1 MTTEQNESRAAG
13 ALAAAPG
20 LAQGRAAGR
29 LPVHVRVMRRLSGR
43 GLPRPVCEVGVE
55 RGIAVPAADGVPL
68 ITDHYVPLAGGPWP
82 TLLVRSPYGR
92 GFPWDTLLGAMF
104 AGQGFHV
111 VLQSCRGTG
120 GSGGD
125 FEPARADAADG
136 QATVAWLREQDWF
149 TGELGTIGMSYL
161 GWVQWAL
168 AADPPP
174 ELRAMVVQVG
184 IHDLHGFLYQG
195 GAFKLED
202 ALTGST
208 AALAAG
214 RGFAGFLRAALRAQ
228 RRMGR
233 ASARLPLIDAYRE
246 VLGGPRV
253 GFFEDWLTHP
263 GAADPY
269 WRGLR
274 APAADGL
281 AVPVSL
287 VSGWYDVNLDQTLDQ
302 YARLRESGHQARL
315 LIGPWTHTSAF
326 DKGWPV
332 VFADALAVLRAHLG
346 GVEAAR
352 GKAAGRA
359 AARGEA
365 AGGEAAG
372 GSVAD
377 GSPVRVHVGG
387 ASGQW
392 RTWPDWPPPAAAQAW
407 YPGRDGRLG
416 LAPPAG
422 DEVSALRYDPA
433 APTPSAGGPVANGQR
448 AGRVRNDAVERR
460 PDVLVFTGPP
470 LDAPVT
476 VAGPVS
482 ARLRVRSSS
491 GHFDVFARLCDVDPR
506 GRSWNVCDGLVRVDA
521 AGWADVSVAMSS
533 AAYEFGAGHRLRLQV
548 SGGAHP
554 RFARN
559 TGTGEPLATATQL
572 VPVTTELRHGA
583 PSVLTLPVIPPGAGT
598 GSR

>member
-1 MTTEQNESRAAG
+1 MSAWSAGSR
-13 ALAAAPG
+13 
-20 LAQGRAAGR
+20 
-29 LPVHVRVMRRLSGR
+29 
-43 GLPRPVCEVGVE
+43 
-55 RGIAVPAADGVPL
+55 
-68 ITDHYVPLAGGPWP
+68 
-82 TLLVRSPYGR
+82 YGR
-92 GFPWDTLLGAMF
+92 GFPWDTLVGALF

-111 VLQSCRGTG
+111 VIQSCRGTG

-136 QATVAWLREQDWF
+136 RATVAWLREQDWF
-149 TGELGTIGMSYL
+149 TGVLGTIGMSYL

-233 ASARLPLIDAYRE
+233 AGARLPLIDAYRE

-263 GAADPY
+263 DAADPY

-274 APAADGL
+274 APAAAGL

-302 YARLRESGHQARL
+302 YARLRASGHQARL

-332 VFADALAVLRAHLG
+332 VFTDALAVLRAHLG
-346 GVEAAR
+346 G
-352 GKAAGRA
+352 GDAAG
-359 AARGEA
+359 GSA

-372 GSVAD
+372 GSAAG

-387 ASGQW
+387 RAGQW
-392 RTWPDWPPPAAAQAW
+392 RSWPEWPPPAAAQDW

-416 LAPPAG
+416 QAPPAG
-422 DEVSALRYDPA
+422 DAASALRYNPA

-448 AGRVRNDAVERR
+448 AGRVRNDAVEAR

-470 LDAPVT
+470 LAAPVT

-482 ARLRVRSSS
+482 ARLRVRGST

-521 AGWADVSVAMSS
+521 AGWTDVTVAMSS
-533 AAYEFGAGHRLRLQV
+533 TAYEYGAGHRLRLQV

-559 TGTGEPLATATQL
+559 TGTGEPLATATAL
-572 VPVTTELRHGA
+572 VPGTTELRHGP
-583 PSVLTLPVIPPGAGT
+583 PSALTLPVISPGGGT

>member
-1 MTTEQNESRAAG
+1 
-13 ALAAAPG
+13 
-20 LAQGRAAGR
+20 
-29 LPVHVRVMRRLSGR
+29 MRRLSGR
-43 GLPRPVCEVGVE
+43 GLPPPVCEVGVE

-111 VLQSCRGTG
+111 VIQSCRGTG

-174 ELRAMVVQVG
+174 ELRAMVAQVG

-214 RGFAGFLRAALRAQ
+214 RGFAGFVGAALRAR

-233 ASARLPLIDAYRE
+233 AGARLPLIDAYRE

-263 GAADPY
+263 DAADPY

-274 APAADGL
+274 APAAADL

-287 VSGWYDVNLDQTLDQ
+287 VGGWYDVNLDQTLDQ
-302 YARLRESGHQARL
+302 YARLRASGHARAC
-315 LIGPWTHTSAF
+315 SS
-326 DKGWPV
+326 
-332 VFADALAVLRAHLG
+332 
-346 GVEAAR
+346 AR
-352 GKAAGRA
+352 GRTPRRSTRAGRWCSRTRSRCCARTWAAGRCRRGRC
-359 AARGEA
+359 ARGG
-365 AGGEAAG
+365 AGGGAAKGAG
-372 GSVAD
+372 G

-387 ASGQW
+387 TRRAGGGPGP
-392 RTWPDWPPPAAAQAW
+392 RGRRPAPRR
-407 YPGRDGRLG
+407 PGT
-416 LAPPAG
+416 PAG
-422 DEVSALRYDPA
+422 DGGLGPARAAGDDGLGPALRPGRA
-433 APTPSAGGPVANGQR
+433 HAVGRRAGGQRPR
-448 AGRVRNDAVERR
+448 AGRVRNDAMERR

-470 LDAPVT
+470 LAAPVT

-482 ARLRVRSSS
+482 ARLRVRGSS

-506 GRSWNVCDGLVRVDA
+506 GGP
-521 AGWADVSVAMSS
+521 GMYAM
-533 AAYEFGAGHRLRLQV
+533 AW
-548 SGGAHP
+548 SG
-554 RFARN
+554 
-559 TGTGEPLATATQL
+559 
-572 VPVTTELRHGA
+572 
-583 PSVLTLPVIPPGAGT
+583 
-598 GSR
+598 

>member
-1 MTTEQNESRAAG
+1 MTTDQNESRAAS
-13 ALAAAPG
+13 ALPAGRDPAR
-20 LAQGRAAGR
+20 GRAAGP
-29 LPVHVRVMRRLSGR
+29 LPRHVRLMRRLSGR
-43 GLPRPVCEVGVE
+43 GLPPAVCEVGVD

-104 AGQGFHV
+104 AEQGFHV
-111 VLQSCRGTG
+111 VIQSCRGTG

-136 QATVAWLREQDWF
+136 HATVAWLREQDWF

-161 GWVQWAL
+161 SWVQWAL

-174 ELRAMVVQVG
+174 ELRAIVAQVG

-195 GAFKLED
+195 GAFRLED

-214 RGFAGFLRAALRAQ
+214 RGFGGLVSAALRA
-228 RRMGR
+228 RRGMRR
-233 ASARLPLIDAYRE
+233 AGTRLPLIEAYRE

-263 GAADPY
+263 DAADPY

-274 APAADGL
+274 APAGAGL
-281 AVPVSL
+281 TVPVSL
-287 VSGWYDVNLDQTLDQ
+287 VGGWYDVNLDQTLDQ
-302 YARLRESGHQARL
+302 YARLRASGRRPRL

-332 VFADALAVLRAHLG
+332 VFADALAMLRAHLG
-346 GVEAAR
+346 GGGGGAAD
-352 GKAAGRA
+352 
-359 AARGEA
+359 
-365 AGGEAAG
+365 GGG
-372 GSVAD
+372 

-387 ASGQW
+387 SAGQW
-392 RTWPDWPPPAAAQAW
+392 RSWPAWPPPAAAQAW
-407 YPGRDGRLG
+407 YP
-416 LAPPAG
+416 AG
-422 DEVSALRYDPA
+422 DGGLGQDPPDGDAVSALRYDPA
-433 APTPSAGGPVANGQR
+433 APTPSPGGPLANGRR
-448 AGRVRNDAVERR
+448 AGRVRNGAVERR

-470 LDAPVT
+470 LAAPVT

-482 ARLRVRSSS
+482 ARFRARGSS

-521 AGWADVSVAMSS
+521 GGWTDVTVPMSS
-533 AAYEFGAGHRLRLQV
+533 TAYEFEAGHRLRLQV
-548 SGGAHP
+548 AGGAHP

-559 TGTGEPLATATQL
+559 TGSGEPLATATAL
-572 VPVTTELRHGA
+572 VAGTTEVAHGPA
-583 PSVLTLPVIPPGAGT
+583 SVLTLPVIRPGAGT
-598 GSR
+598 

>member
-1 MTTEQNESRAAG
+1 MTTDQNESRAAR
-13 ALAAAPG
+13 ALAAAREP
-20 LAQGRAAGR
+20 ARGRAAGR
-29 LPVHVRVMRRLSGR
+29 LPVHVRVMRKLSGR
-43 GLPRPVCEVGVE
+43 GLPRPVCEVGLE

-111 VLQSCRGTG
+111 VIQSCRGTG

-149 TGELGTIGMSYL
+149 NGVLGTIGMSYL

-214 RGFAGFLRAALRAQ
+214 RGFGGFLRAALRAQ
-228 RRMGR
+228 HRVGR
-233 ASARLPLIDAYRE
+233 AGARLPLIDAYRE

-263 GAADPY
+263 DATDPY

-274 APAADGL
+274 APASAGL
-281 AVPVSL
+281 TVPVSL
-287 VSGWYDVNLDQTLDQ
+287 VGGWYDVNLDQTLDQ
-302 YARLRESGHQARL
+302 YARLRASGHQARL

-332 VFADALAVLRAHLG
+332 VFADALAMLRAHLG
-346 GVEAAR
+346 G
-352 GKAAGRA
+352 GDSAG
-359 AARGEA
+359 GDG

-372 GSVAD
+372 ED
-377 GSPVRVHVGG
+377 G
-387 ASGQW
+387 
-392 RTWPDWPPPAAAQAW
+392 
-407 YPGRDGRLG
+407 
-416 LAPPAG
+416 
-422 DEVSALRYDPA
+422 
-433 APTPSAGGPVANGQR
+433 AGGSR
-448 AGRVRNDAVERR
+448 ARR
-460 PDVLVFTGPP
+460 D
-470 LDAPVT
+470 
-476 VAGPVS
+476 
-482 ARLRVRSSS
+482 RR
-491 GHFDVFARLCDVDPR
+491 
-506 GRSWNVCDGLVRVDA
+506 
-521 AGWADVSVAMSS
+521 
-533 AAYEFGAGHRLRLQV
+533 
-548 SGGAHP
+548 
-554 RFARN
+554 
-559 TGTGEPLATATQL
+559 
-572 VPVTTELRHGA
+572 
-583 PSVLTLPVIPPGAGT
+583 I
-598 GSR
+598 

>member
-1 MTTEQNESRAAG
+1 
-13 ALAAAPG
+13 
-20 LAQGRAAGR
+20 
-29 LPVHVRVMRRLSGR
+29 
-43 GLPRPVCEVGVE
+43 
-55 RGIAVPAADGVPL
+55 
-68 ITDHYVPLAGGPWP
+68 
-82 TLLVRSPYGR
+82 
-92 GFPWDTLLGAMF
+92 MF

-111 VLQSCRGTG
+111 VLQSCRGTA

-228 RRMGR
+228 RRMRR
-233 ASARLPLIDAYRE
+233 AGTRLPLIDAYRE

-263 GAADPY
+263 DAADPY

-287 VSGWYDVNLDQTLDQ
+287 VGGWYDVNLDQTLDQ
-302 YARLRESGHQARL
+302 YARLRASGHPARL

-326 DKGWPV
+326 DRGWPV
-332 VFADALAVLRAHLG
+332 VFADALAMLRAHLG
-346 GVEAAR
+346 SGD
-352 GKAAGRA
+352 AGP
-359 AARGEA
+359 
-365 AGGEAAG
+365 AGAVAG
-372 GSVAD
+372 SK
-377 GSPVRVHVGG
+377 VRVHVGG
-387 ASGQW
+387 TAGQW
-392 RTWPDWPPPAAAQAW
+392 RSWPEWPPPAAAQAW
-407 YPGRDGRLG
+407 YPGGDGG
-416 LAPPAG
+416 LAQAPPAG
-422 DEVSALRYDPA
+422 DAVSALRYDPS
-433 APTPSAGGPVANGQR
+433 APTPSAGGQVANGQR
-448 AGRVRNDAVERR
+448 AGRARNDAVERR

-470 LDAPVT
+470 LAAPVT

-482 ARLRVRSSS
+482 ARFRARGSS

-521 AGWADVSVAMSS
+521 DGWADVTVPMSS
-533 AAYEFGAGHRLRLQV
+533 TAYEFGAGHRLRLQV
-548 SGGAHP
+548 AGGAHP

-559 TGTGEPLATATQL
+559 PGTGEPPATATAL
-572 VPVTTELRHGA
+572 VPGTTEVAHGPA
-583 PSVLTLPVIPPGAGT
+583 SVLTLPVIPPGAGT
-598 GSR
+598 

>member
-1 MTTEQNESRAAG
+1 MTTDQNASPRTAG
-13 ALAAAPG
+13 ARPPGRTPAPG
-20 LAQGRAAGR
+20 RGTGR

-43 GLPRPVCEVGVE
+43 DLPGPVCDVGLE

-136 QATVAWLREQDWF
+136 QATVAWLRQQAWF
-149 TGELGTIGMSYL
+149 TGELATIGMSYL

-195 GAFKLED
+195 GAFKLAD
-202 ALTGST
+202 ALTGTT

-214 RGFAGFLRAALRAQ
+214 RGFARFLAAALRAQ
-228 RRMGR
+228 RRTGR
-233 ASARLPLIDAYRE
+233 AGTRLPLIDAYTG
-246 VLGGPRV
+246 VLGGRRA

-263 GAADPY
+263 DGADPY
-269 WRGLR
+269 WRGLS
-274 APAADGL
+274 APAAAGL

-302 YARLRESGHQARL
+302 YARLRASGRPPRL

-346 GVEAAR
+346 GEGAGVAGAA
-352 GKAAGRA
+352 
-359 AARGEA
+359 
-365 AGGEAAG
+365 
-372 GSVAD
+372 

-387 ASGQW
+387 TADEW
-392 RTWPDWPPPAAAQAW
+392 RDWPDWPPPAAAQAW
-407 YPGRDGRLG
+407 YPGGDGGLG
-416 LAPPAG
+416 QAPPAG
-422 DEVSALRYDPA
+422 DAVSALRYDPS

-470 LDAPVT
+470 LAAPVT

-482 ARLRVRSSS
+482 ARFRARGSS

-506 GRSWNVCDGLVRVDA
+506 GRSWNVCDGMVRVDA
-521 AGWADVSVAMSS
+521 DGWADVTVPMSS

-548 SGGAHP
+548 AGGAHP

-559 TGTGEPLATATQL
+559 TGTGEPLATATAL
-572 VPVTTELRHGA
+572 VPGTTEVAHG
-583 PSVLTLPVIPPGAGT
+583 PDSVLTLPVIPPGAGT
-598 GSR
+598 

>member
-1 MTTEQNESRAAG
+1 MTTEQNNSRRAAG
-13 ALAAAPG
+13 ALAATRGPARSP
-20 LAQGRAAGR
+20 AAGR
-29 LPVHVRVMRRLSGR
+29 LPAHVRVMRRLSGR
-43 GLPRPVCEVGVE
+43 GLPRPVCDVGLE

-68 ITDHYVPLAGGPWP
+68 ITDHYVPLSGGPWP

-111 VLQSCRGTG
+111 AIQSCRGTA

-149 TGELGTIGMSYL
+149 TGQLGTIGMSYL

-184 IHDLHGFLYQG
+184 MHDLHGFLYQG
-195 GAFKLED
+195 GAFRLED

-208 AALAAG
+208 AALSAE
-214 RGFAGFLRAALRAQ
+214 RGFASFMRAAMGTQ
-228 RRMGR
+228 RRMRR
-233 ASARLPLIDAYRE
+233 AGARLPLIDAYSE
-246 VLGGPRV
+246 VLGGRRA

-263 GAADPY
+263 DAADPY
-269 WRGLR
+269 WRGLS
-274 APAADGL
+274 APAAASL

-287 VSGWYDVNLDQTLDQ
+287 VGGWYDVNLDQTLDQ
-302 YARLRESGHQARL
+302 YARLRASGHPARL

-332 VFADALAVLRAHLG
+332 VFADALAMLRAHLG
-346 GVEAAR
+346 GGDAAP
-352 GKAAGRA
+352 AGA
-359 AARGEA
+359 
-365 AGGEAAG
+365 
-372 GSVAD
+372 VA

-387 ASGQW
+387 TAAQW
-392 RTWPDWPPPAAAQAW
+392 RSWPGWPPPAAAQAW
-407 YPGRDGRLG
+407 YPGGDGGLG
-416 LAPPAG
+416 QAPPAG
-422 DEVSALRYDPA
+422 DAVSALRYDPS

-470 LDAPVT
+470 LAAPVT

-482 ARLRVRSSS
+482 ARFRARGSS

-521 AGWADVSVAMSS
+521 DGWADVTVPMSS

-548 SGGAHP
+548 AGGAHP

-559 TGTGEPLATATQL
+559 TGTGEPLATATAL
-572 VPVTTELRHGA
+572 VPGTTEVAHGPA
-583 PSVLTLPVIPPGAGT
+583 SVLTLPVIPPGAGT
-598 GSR
+598 